1 MTALARKTSLGER
14 GPIGGTIALASY
26 FGADAG
32 VVLVQWCM
40 LDGTNKNDGFGVR
53 ARRKPQRYP
62 KVSRGFATPPW
73 RQRRVFMF
81 QIACITALAPA
92 LRDLFNAS
100 QL

>member
-26 FGADAG
+26 FGADA
-32 VVLVQWCM
+32 
-40 LDGTNKNDGFGVR
+40 
-53 ARRKPQRYP
+53 
-62 KVSRGFATPPW
+62 
-73 RQRRVFMF
+73 
-81 QIACITALAPA
+81 CITALDPA